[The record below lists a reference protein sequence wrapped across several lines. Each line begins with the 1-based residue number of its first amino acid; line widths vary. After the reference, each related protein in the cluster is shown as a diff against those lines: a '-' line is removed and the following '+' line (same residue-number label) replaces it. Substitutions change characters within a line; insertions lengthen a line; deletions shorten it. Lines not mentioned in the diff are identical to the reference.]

1 MLQIACHVPR
11 PTAPGQIDR
20 SSHFFHSD
28 CSVQHASTVYTDL
41 LKANGIA
48 ISMSRSGNPYDN
60 ALKYE
65 RCTAA
70 NTGTWRR
77 RAPRSARVIEKDCNQ
92 KRLHDDAD
100 TLYASGDIGNDRP
113 ASNSHFHLAIV
124 GKSP

>member
-77 RAPRSARVIEKDCNQ
+77 RAPRSAGSSKRTATKNACTTTQTRCTRRATSEMIVQRLIVISIW
-92 KRLHDDAD
+92 R
-100 TLYASGDIGNDRP
+100 
-113 ASNSHFHLAIV
+113 
-124 GKSP
+124 